1 MSKLSHTL
9 THGLALEEAK
19 QLALE
24 AWEKNRV
31 VFARNKPELEWRGPY
46 SAVVKWTSRVGN
58 RYRCSVELRDQIAL
72 LQMDI
77 PLLARPF
84 KDIGL
89 AMVEKELGNWLA
101 KHEVR
106 KSRGET
112 NQV

>member
-24 AWEKNRV
+24 AWEHYRV
-31 VFARNKPELEWRGPY
+31 FLARNRPELEWRGPS
-46 SAVVKWTSRVGN
+46 SAVVKWTSRFGN
-58 RYRCSVELRDQIAL
+58 RYECSVELRDKIAL

-84 KDIGL
+84 KDVGL
-89 AMVEKELGNWLA
+89 AMVEKELATWLA
-101 KHEVR
+101 KHQAR
-106 KSRGET
+106 KGGGEAS
-112 NQV
+112 